1 MKVLSKAPVLLAISL
16 AFALLACPVAFAD
29 DVVEGGDAAEQ
40 QAIAD
45 QQAADAV
52 AAQIDALPAAAD
64 ITSADEDAIAA
75 ARDAYNQLTSAQK
88 SLVANANALTE
99 AESYLGAAIA
109 NERSTADADAANRV
123 STAIGVLPIVD
134 LGDYAEEDY
143 PLVMQQTE
151 EVEALYYSLTDE
163 QKALVLDI
171 SRIRAMDQEIGARM
185 QSDDPAEAEADLQA
199 GVAVREMISAIFSE
213 LDSYNESG
221 YLQVDFTNVDKAQL
235 QAEIDAAND
244 AYHQLSYPQRHFVPN
259 SGDLLTLEWL
269 LICDNVGV
277 DTKIEQDAAAAVAQQ
292 IADLPAE
299 PTAEDEAAVAAARE
313 AYSTLTPE
321 QKTWVGQSAYSLDAT
336 ETALGMCLRGV
347 AIQKPEPPKVSSV
360 KLLVSGGGKIELRPG
375 FDAQGNPIPAT
386 SHPEEGSTVVF
397 RVIPKGGQTLVNPS
411 DDPANPSVTWS
422 YPGIRQINLLIEGG
436 GLTRIA
442 GTGAPGAI
450 S

>member
-171 SRIRAMDQEIGARM
+171 GRIRAMDQEIGARM

-277 DTKIEQDAAAAVAQQ
+277 DTKVE
-292 IADLPAE
+292 
-299 PTAEDEAAVAAARE
+299 
-313 AYSTLTPE
+313 
-321 QKTWVGQSAYSLDAT
+321 
-336 ETALGMCLRGV
+336 
-347 AIQKPEPPKVSSV
+347 
-360 KLLVSGGGKIELRPG
+360 
-375 FDAQGNPIPAT
+375 
-386 SHPEEGSTVVF
+386 
-397 RVIPKGGQTLVNPS
+397 
-411 DDPANPSVTWS
+411 
-422 YPGIRQINLLIEGG
+422 
-436 GLTRIA
+436 
-442 GTGAPGAI
+442 
-450 S
+450 